1 MTKILLKI
9 RSRLFAGLA
18 TQDDLDRL
26 YSQIA
31 GLAQIQNAM
40 CGNPVLRPMR
50 GWAISPDAIAWVLI
64 NLQGRVE
71 PTVIEF
77 GSGQSTIILA
87 TALRNSGGK
96 LLSVEHDPEYSATIR
111 AQAEACGVVDHI
123 EFVHSSLADAQV
135 ATRDRS
141 YDLSCL
147 SQRMIDVALIDGPP
161 VRNGKLTRLT
171 PLVWA
176 AKHLTPRGT
185 IFLDDAARDEEQAC
199 VKQFL
204 KEFPNFMATER
215 IAEKGLIELRMN

>member
-71 PTVIEF
+71 PTV
-77 GSGQSTIILA
+77 
-87 TALRNSGGK
+87 
-96 LLSVEHDPEYSATIR
+96 
-111 AQAEACGVVDHI
+111 
-123 EFVHSSLADAQV
+123 
-135 ATRDRS
+135 
-141 YDLSCL
+141 
-147 SQRMIDVALIDGPP
+147 
-161 VRNGKLTRLT
+161 
-171 PLVWA
+171 
-176 AKHLTPRGT
+176 
-185 IFLDDAARDEEQAC
+185 
-199 VKQFL
+199 
-204 KEFPNFMATER
+204 
-215 IAEKGLIELRMN
+215 